1 MIMQGYRVE
10 HPEGPFSVV
19 DLPWPA
25 LTGNQVLVRIHAAG
39 INPLDTKI
47 RAGSAAH
54 AKQPLP
60 AVLGL
65 DMSGIVE
72 AVGPD
77 VTAFRGGDEVY
88 GMVGGVGGLQGT
100 LAQYI
105 VANAD
110 LLALKPKSLSM
121 REAAALPLITITAWQ
136 GLIDQAHVHKGQR
149 VLVHAGA
156 GGVGHIAVQLA
167 KSFGADVFATVS
179 PEKEHIVGRFGA
191 VSIDYRSLS
200 TLEYVAL
207 HTEEQGFDIVYD
219 TVGGATIDAA
229 FEAIK
234 PYTGHVVSCLG
245 WSTHSLAPLSFR
257 NATYSGV
264 FTLTPLLTGVGQP
277 RLGGIL
283 TKAAKLVDD
292 GKLKPLLSE
301 RSFAPAEL
309 DAAFSFVTS
318 GSIGKVVVEFQENQ

>member
-1 MIMQGYRVE
+1 MIMKGYRVE
-10 HPEGPFSVV
+10 RPEGPFTVV
-19 DLPWPA
+19 DLPRPTP
-25 LTGNQVLVRIHAAG
+25 LRDQVLVRIHAAG

-47 RAGSAAH
+47 RAGGATH

-60 AVLGL
+60 AILGV

-72 AVGPD
+72 AVGPG
-77 VTAFRGGDEVY
+77 VTAFRVGDEVY

-110 LLALKPKSLSM
+110 LIALKPKSLTM

-136 GLIDQAHVHKGQR
+136 GLIDQAHVRKGQR

-179 PEKEHIVGRFGA
+179 PEKEHIVRRLGA
-191 VSIDYRSLS
+191 VGIDYHSLS
-200 TLEYVAL
+200 TAEYVAL
-207 HTEEQGFDIVYD
+207 HTEGQGFDIVYD

-229 FEAIK
+229 FEAIS

-245 WSTHSLAPLSFR
+245 WSMHSLAPLSFR

-264 FTLTPLLTGVGQP
+264 FTLTPLLKGVGQS
-277 RLGGIL
+277 RLGQIL
-283 TKAAKLVDD
+283 TEGAKLVDD

-301 RSFAPAEL
+301 RHFAPAEL
-309 DAAFSFVTS
+309 DAAFSFVKS
-318 GSIGKVVVEFQENQ
+318 GGIGKVVVEI

>member
-1 MIMQGYRVE
+1 M
-10 HPEGPFSVV
+10 
-19 DLPWPA
+19 
-25 LTGNQVLVRIHAAG
+25 LVRIHAAG
-39 INPLDTKI
+39 INSLDTKI
-47 RAGSAAH
+47 RAGSATH

-60 AVLGL
+60 AVLGV

-72 AVGPD
+72 AVGPA
-77 VTAFRGGDEVY
+77 VTAFRAGDEVY

-110 LLALKPKSLSM
+110 LLALKPKSLTM
-121 REAAALPLITITAWQ
+121 REAAALPLVTITAWQ
-136 GLIDQAHVHKGQR
+136 GLIDQARVRKGQR

-179 PEKEHIVGRFGA
+179 PAKEHIVRGLGA
-191 VSIDYRSLS
+191 VSVDYHSLS
-200 TLEYVAL
+200 TTEYVAL
-207 HTEEQGFDIVYD
+207 HTEGQGFDIVYD

-234 PYTGHVVSCLG
+234 PYTGHVISCLG

-264 FTLTPLLTGVGQP
+264 FTLTPLLTGAGQS

-283 TKAAKLVDD
+283 TKAARLVDD
-292 GKLKPLLSE
+292 GKLKAVLSE
-301 RSFAPAEL
+301 QRFTPAEL
-309 DAAFSFVTS
+309 DAAFSFVKA
-318 GSIGKVVVEFQENQ
+318 GNIGKVVVEI

>member
-1 MIMQGYRVE
+1 MIMHGYRVE
-10 HPEGPFSVV
+10 YPEGPFTVAE
-19 DLPWPA
+19 LPLPA
-25 LTGNQVLVRIHAAG
+25 PIRGQVLVRIHAAG

-47 RAGSAAH
+47 RAGIATH

-60 AVLGL
+60 AVLGI
-65 DMSGIVE
+65 DMAGTVE

-110 LLALKPKSLSM
+110 LLALKPKSLTM
-121 REAAALPLITITAWQ
+121 REAAALPLIMITAWQ
-136 GLIDQAHVHKGQR
+136 GLVDQAHVRKGLR

-179 PEKEHIVGRFGA
+179 PEKEHIAKRLGA
-191 VSIDYRSLS
+191 VTIDYHSLS
-200 TLEYVAL
+200 TAEYVAL
-207 HTEEQGFDIVYD
+207 HTEGQGFDIVYD

-229 FEAIK
+229 FEAISL
-234 PYTGHVVSCLG
+234 YTGHVVSCLG

-257 NATYSGV
+257 NGTYSGV
-264 FTLTPLLTGVGQP
+264 FTLTPLLTGIGQS
-277 RLGGIL
+277 RLGNIL
-283 TKAAKLVDD
+283 TEAAKLADD
-292 GKLKPLLSE
+292 GKLKPVLSE
-301 RSFAPAEL
+301 RSFSPAEL
-309 DAAFSFVTS
+309 DAAFSFVKS
-318 GSIGKVVVEFQENQ
+318 

>member
-1 MIMQGYRVE
+1 MQGHRVE
-10 HPEGPFSVV
+10 YPEAPFTVV
-19 DLPWPA
+19 DLPRPTPA
-25 LTGNQVLVRIHAAG
+25 RNQVLVRIHAAG

-47 RAGSAAH
+47 RSGSATH

-60 AVLGL
+60 AVLGV

-72 AVGPD
+72 AVGPE
-77 VTAFRGGDEVY
+77 VSAFCVGDEVY

-110 LLALKPKSLSM
+110 LLALKPKSLTM
-121 REAAALPLITITAWQ
+121 RESAALPLITITAWQ
-136 GLIDQAHVHKGQR
+136 GLIDQAHVRKGQR

-179 PEKEHIVGRFGA
+179 PEKQHIVRRLGA
-191 VSIDYRSLS
+191 VSIDYHSLS
-200 TLEYVAL
+200 TREYVAL
-207 HTEEQGFDIVYD
+207 HSKGEGFDIVYD
-219 TVGGATIDAA
+219 TVGGANIDAA
-229 FEAIK
+229 FEAIS

-264 FTLTPLLTGVGQP
+264 FTLTPLLTGAGQS

-283 TKAAKLVDD
+283 NQAAKLVDD
-292 GKLKPLLSE
+292 GKLKPLLAE
-301 RSFAPAEL
+301 RRFSPAEL
-309 DAAFSFVTS
+309 EAAFSLVKS
-318 GSIGKVVVEFQENQ
+318 GSIGKVVVEI

>member
-1 MIMQGYRVE
+1 MQGYRVE
-10 HPEGPFSVV
+10 YPEGPFTVV
-19 DLPWPA
+19 DLPRP
-25 LTGNQVLVRIHAAG
+25 TPERDQVLVRIHAAG

-47 RAGSAAH
+47 RAGSATH
-54 AKQPLP
+54 ARQPLP
-60 AVLGL
+60 AVLGM
-65 DMSGIVE
+65 DMAGTVE
-72 AVGPD
+72 AAGPD
-77 VTAFRGGDEVY
+77 VTAFRGGDDVY

-110 LLALKPKSLSM
+110 LLALRPKSLTM
-121 REAAALPLITITAWQ
+121 REAAALPLVAITAWQ
-136 GLIDQAHVHKGQR
+136 GLIDQAHVRKGQR

-179 PEKEHIVGRFGA
+179 SEKEHIVRRFGA
-191 VSIDYRSLS
+191 VSIDYHSLS
-200 TLEYVAL
+200 TAEYVAL
-207 HTEEQGFDIVYD
+207 HTEGQGFDIVFD

-229 FEAIK
+229 FEAVK

-264 FTLTPLLTGVGQP
+264 FTLRPLLTGVGQS

-283 TKAAKLVDD
+283 AEAAKLVDA
-292 GKLKPLLSE
+292 GKLRPLLSE
-301 RSFAPAEL
+301 RRFSPPEIE
-309 DAAFSFVTS
+309 AAFSLVKS
-318 GSIGKVVVEFQENQ
+318 GSVGKVVVEI

>member
-10 HPEGPFSVV
+10 HPEGPFTVV
-19 DLPWPA
+19 DLPRP
-25 LTGNQVLVRIHAAG
+25 TPPRNQVLVRIHAAG
-39 INPLDTKI
+39 INPLDTKM
-47 RAGSAAH
+47 RAGSATH

-65 DMSGIVE
+65 DMSGTVE
-72 AVGPD
+72 AVGAD

-105 VANAD
+105 VVNAD
-110 LLALKPKSLSM
+110 LLALKPKSLTM

-136 GLIDQAHVHKGQR
+136 GLIEKAHVRKGQR

-179 PEKEHIVGRFGA
+179 PEKEHIVKRLGA
-191 VSIDYRSLS
+191 VSIDYHSLS
-200 TLEYVAL
+200 TAEYVAL
-207 HTEEQGFDIVYD
+207 HTEGEGFDIVFD
-219 TVGGATIDAA
+219 TVGGATIDAS
-229 FEAIK
+229 FEAIS

-264 FTLTPLLTGVGQP
+264 FTLTPLLTGVGQSH
-277 RLGGIL
+277 LGGIL
-283 TKAAKLVDD
+283 TEAAKLVDD

-301 RSFAPAEL
+301 RRFSPAEIE
-309 DAAFSFVTS
+309 AAFSFVKS
-318 GSIGKVVVEFQENQ
+318 GGIGKVVVDI